1 MTRLYGWAPKGER
14 AVDAAPVNYGDNVTI
29 LGALSC
35 RGLDAVMTVD
45 GATDAAVFRTFV
57 SRVLVPVLKPGDVV
71 VMDNLGAHKVA
82 GIREAI
88 EGAGAGLVYLPP
100 YSPDFS
106 PIEKCWSKFKG
117 LLRAA
122 RAREREALDEAVTEA
137 IHWIGDS
144 DAAGWFASCGYTLL

>member
-14 AVDAAPVNYGDNVTI
+14 VVDAVPENYGCNVTI

-45 GATDAAVFRTFV
+45 GATDAIVFRTFV
-57 SRVLVPVLKPGDVV
+57 KRVLVPTLQPGDTV

-88 EGAGAGLVYLPP
+88 EAVGAALVYLPP

-137 IHWIGDS
+137 IQGIGDR
-144 DAAGWFASCGYTLL
+144 DAAGWFASCGYVLH

>member
-14 AVDAAPVNYGDNVTI
+14 AVDTAPVNYGDNVTI

-57 SRVLVPVLKPGDVV
+57 SRVLVPALKPGDVV

-88 EGAGAGLVYLPP
+88 EGVGAELVYLPP

-117 LLRAA
+117 LLRTA

-137 IHWIGDS
+137 IQWIGDR
-144 DAAGWFASCGYTLL
+144 DAASWFASCGYVLH

>member
-1 MTRLYGWAPKGER
+1 MARRYGWAPKGAR
-14 AVDAAPVNYGDNVTI
+14 VVDAVPENYGASVTI

-35 RGLDAVMTVD
+35 RGLEAVMTVD
-45 GATDAAVFRTFV
+45 GATDAAVFRTYV
-57 SRVLVPVLKPGDVV
+57 SRVLAPALRLGDVV

-88 EGAGAGLVYLPP
+88 EAAGAELVYLPP

-137 IHWIGDS
+137 IQWIGDS
-144 DAAGWFASCGYTLL
+144 DAAGWFASCGYALH